1 MDTTRRWQRPEIP
14 VDVNATVTE
23 SPARRLWSWLTKPP
37 DEILADAARD
47 GELLVARLR
56 LFITV
61 LLAISPVLGLLFGR
75 DQTTNFIGLGV
86 VTVAFLVAVLL
97 ASIVR
102 RTPYTAQVS
111 VASAIVDVSLV
122 SFGLLAYWI
131 ANAPLVTSNSRVLF
145 ECYFLAIGASALR
158 YDARVT
164 AIAGLTAIVEHLGL
178 SWLVAAT
185 ARGRTLD
192 TDAQFYGG
200 FSWSSQ
206 VSRAI
211 VLLCMTFVALEL
223 VRRAQR
229 LRHLSTGDRLTGLFN
244 RAYAEEYLTNEVL
257 RTARNDT
264 ALVIG
269 MLDVDHF
276 KMFND
281 THGHAAGD
289 AALKHVAAGIRGKL
303 RRSDVIARYGGEE
316 FLIVLPG
323 TSLSRG
329 MEKLE
334 EIRVH
339 IALHEVRLPKGG
351 HEKLTVSIGVST
363 WDDDGKTVD
372 ELLDVADAR
381 LYEAKNAGRN
391 RIAGPA

>member
-1 MDTTRRWQRPEIP
+1 M
-14 VDVNATVTE
+14 NAILTE
-23 SPARRLWSWLTKPP
+23 SWFRRLWSWITKPP
-37 DEILADAARD
+37 DEVLADAARD

-56 LFITV
+56 VFITV
-61 LLAISPVLGLLFGR
+61 LLMASPLLALMMGR
-75 DQTTNFIGLGV
+75 EPTSNWIGLGV
-86 VTVAFLVAVLL
+86 SIFAFLAAVGL
-97 ASIVR
+97 AAIVR
-102 RTPYTAQVS
+102 HTPYTAQLS
-111 VASAIVDVSLV
+111 VVSAIADVTLV
-122 SFGLLAYWI
+122 SFGLFAFWLAG
-131 ANAPLVTSNSRVLF
+131 APLITSNSRVLF

-164 AIAGLTAIVEHLGL
+164 AVSGVTAILEHLGL
-178 SWLVAAT
+178 SLLVANT
-185 ARGRTLD
+185 GRARELAADG
-192 TDAQFYGG
+192 QFYGQ
-200 FSWSSQ
+200 FAWSSQ
-206 VSRAI
+206 LSRAL

-257 RTARNDT
+257 RTARTDS

-276 KMFND
+276 KAFND

-289 AALKHVAAGIRGKL
+289 AALKHVAAALRNRL

-323 TSLSRG
+323 AGISRG

-339 IALHEVRLPKGG
+339 IALHEVKLLKGG
-351 HEKLTVSIGVST
+351 REKLTVSIGVAS
-363 WDDDGKTVD
+363 WGEDGKTVD

-381 LYEAKNAGRN
+381 LYQAKNAGRN
-391 RIAGPA
+391 RIAGPV

>member
-1 MDTTRRWQRPEIP
+1 
-14 VDVNATVTE
+14 VNALLPD
-23 SPARRLWSWLTKPP
+23 SLPRRLWSWITKPP

-56 LFITV
+56 VFITV
-61 LLAISPVLGLLFGR
+61 VLLLVPVLGLLLDR
-75 DQTTNFIGLGV
+75 DPTENLIGLGV
-86 VTVAFLVAVLL
+86 TIVAFSAAVGL
-97 ASIVR
+97 AAVVR

-111 VASAIVDVSLV
+111 MISAVIDVSLV
-122 SFGLLAYWI
+122 SLGLLAYWLI
-131 ANAPLVTSNSRVLF
+131 GQPLVASNSRVIF

-164 AIAGLTAIVEHLGL
+164 ALAGFTAITEHFVLSVLVAGSIRARIAGQESPA
-178 SWLVAAT
+178 
-185 ARGRTLD
+185 
-192 TDAQFYGG
+192 YGD
-200 FSWSSQ
+200 FAWSTQ

-229 LRHLSTGDRLTGLFN
+229 LRRLSTGDRLTGLFN
-244 RAYAEEYLTNEVL
+244 RAYAEEFLTSEVL
-257 RTARNDT
+257 RTARNDS
-264 ALVIG
+264 ALVVG

-276 KMFND
+276 KQFND

-289 AALKHVAAGIRGKL
+289 AALKHVAASLRGKL
-303 RRSDVIARYGGEE
+303 RRTDLIARYGGEE

-323 TSLSRG
+323 TAIGRG

-339 IALHEVRLPKGG
+339 IALSEVNLPRGG
-351 HEKLTVSIGVST
+351 HGKFTVSIGLAS
-363 WDDDGKTVD
+363 WDEDGKTVD

-381 LYEAKNAGRN
+381 LYVAKHAGRN
-391 RIAGPA
+391 RIAGPE

>member
-1 MDTTRRWQRPEIP
+1 MNAVLTETPFRRF
-14 VDVNATVTE
+14 
-23 SPARRLWSWLTKPP
+23 WSWITRPP

-56 LFITV
+56 IFITV
-61 LLAISPVLGLLFGR
+61 LLTISPVTGLLFGR
-75 DQTTNFIGLGV
+75 DVAANYIGLGV
-86 VTVAFLVAVLL
+86 SVVAVLCAVGL
-97 ASIVR
+97 AAIVR
-102 RTPYTAQVS
+102 ATTYSAQVS
-111 VASAIVDVSLV
+111 VISAIIDVSFV
-122 SFGLLAYWI
+122 SVGLLTYWLAGHTVI
-131 ANAPLVTSNSRVLF
+131 TTNSRVLF
-145 ECYFLAIGASALR
+145 ECYFHAIVASALR

-164 AIAGLTAIVEHLGL
+164 AVAGVTAIVEHLGL
-178 SWLVAAT
+178 SWLVSAT
-185 ARGRTLD
+185 GRGRFLQSD
-192 TDAQFYGG
+192 GVAYGEFG
-200 FSWSSQ
+200 WSTQ
-206 VSRAI
+206 VSRAL

-244 RAYAEEYLTNEVL
+244 RAYAEEFLTNEVL
-257 RTARNDT
+257 RTDRSDS

-276 KMFND
+276 KLFND

-289 AALKHVAAGIRGKL
+289 AALKHVASSLRSRL

-323 TSLSRG
+323 AGIARG
-329 MEKLE
+329 LEKIE

-339 IALHEVRLPKGG
+339 IALNEVKLPRGG
-351 HEKLTVSIGVST
+351 RDKLTVSIGVAS
-363 WDDDGKTVD
+363 WGDDGKTVD

-381 LYEAKNAGRN
+381 LYEAKNGGRN
-391 RIAGPA
+391 RVAGPK

>member
-1 MDTTRRWQRPEIP
+1 
-14 VDVNATVTE
+14 VNAVLSET
-23 SPARRLWSWLTKPP
+23 PFRRFWGWITKPP

-56 LFITV
+56 VFITV
-61 LLAISPVLGLLFGR
+61 LLTFSPILSLLFGR
-75 DQTTNFIGLGV
+75 DPAQNYIGLGV
-86 VTVAFLVAVLL
+86 SLL
-97 ASIVR
+97 AVFAALALAAVVR
-102 RTPYTAQVS
+102 ATPYTAQVS
-111 VASAIVDVSLV
+111 VISAIIDVSFV
-122 SFGLLAYWI
+122 STGLLAYWL
-131 ANAPLVTSNSRVLF
+131 AGHSLVTSNSRVLF

-164 AIAGLTAIVEHLGL
+164 AIAGLTAIIEHLGL
-178 SWLVAAT
+178 SWLVSAGG
-185 ARGRTLD
+185 RGRLLESD
-192 TDAQFYGG
+192 GQAYGD
-200 FSWSSQ
+200 FDWSSQ

-257 RTARNDT
+257 RTDRSDS

-276 KMFND
+276 KLFND
-281 THGHAAGD
+281 SHGHAAGD
-289 AALKHVAAGIRGKL
+289 SALKHVATALRSRL

-323 TSLSRG
+323 TAIARG
-329 MEKLE
+329 LEKLE

-339 IALHEVRLPKGG
+339 IALHEVKLPRGG
-351 HEKLTVSIGVST
+351 RDKLTVSIGVAS
-363 WDDDGKTVD
+363 WGDDGKTVD

-391 RIAGPA
+391 RIAGPP

>member
-1 MDTTRRWQRPEIP
+1 M
-14 VDVNATVTE
+14 NAILTE
-23 SPARRLWSWLTKPP
+23 SPARRLWSWITKPP

-56 LFITV
+56 VFITV
-61 LLAISPVLGLLFGR
+61 LLLLSPILSLLFGR
-75 DQTTNFIGLGV
+75 DQATNFIGLGV
-86 VTVAFLVAVLL
+86 ASFALLAAIVL

-102 RTPYTAQVS
+102 RTPYSAQVS
-111 VASAIVDVSLV
+111 VVSAIVDVSLV
-122 SFGLLAYWI
+122 SVGLLAYWI
-131 ANAPLVTSNSRVLF
+131 ADAPLVTSNSRVLF

-164 AIAGLTAIVEHLGL
+164 AVAGLTAIIEHLGL
-178 SWLVAAT
+178 SGLVATTGRA
-185 ARGRTLD
+185 RTLTPD
-192 TDAQFYGG
+192 GQFYGE
-200 FSWSSQ
+200 FAWSTQ

-257 RTARNDT
+257 RTARSDT

-276 KMFND
+276 KLFND

-289 AALKHVAAGIRGKL
+289 AALKHVAAALRSKL

-316 FLIVLPG
+316 FLIVLPSTG
-323 TSLSRG
+323 LARG
-329 MEKLE
+329 LEKLE

-339 IALHEVRLPKGG
+339 IALHEVKLPKGG
-351 HEKLTVSIGVST
+351 HEKLTVSIGVAS

-372 ELLDVADAR
+372 EMLDVADAR

-391 RIAGPA
+391 RIVGPA

>member
-1 MDTTRRWQRPEIP
+1 M
-14 VDVNATVTE
+14 NAALPE
-23 SPARRLWSWLTKPP
+23 SPLRRFWSWISKPP

-47 GELLVARLR
+47 GELMVARLR
-56 LFITV
+56 VFITV
-61 LLAISPVLGLLFGR
+61 FLMISPVIGLLLER
-75 DQTTNFIGLGV
+75 DPTANLIGLGV
-86 VTVAFLVAVLL
+86 AVVFVVVAFVL
-97 ASIVR
+97 AYVVR
-102 RTPYTAQVS
+102 HTPYSAQVS
-111 VASAIVDVSLV
+111 MVSAIIDVSLV
-122 SFGLLAYWI
+122 SLGLFTFWLVDH
-131 ANAPLVTSNSRVLF
+131 PLVTSNSRVLF

-164 AIAGLTAIVEHLGL
+164 VVAGMAAIIEHLGL

-185 ARGRTLD
+185 APAGGGSH
-192 TDAQFYGG
+192 DAQAYGD
-200 FSWSSQ
+200 FSWTSQ
-206 VSRAI
+206 VSRALI
-211 VLLCMTFVALEL
+211 LLAMTFVALEL

-229 LRHLSTGDRLTGLFN
+229 LRRLSTGDRLTGLFN

-257 RTARNDT
+257 RTARSDS

-276 KMFND
+276 KLFND

-289 AALKHVAAGIRGKL
+289 AALKHVASALRSML

-323 TSLSRG
+323 TGTTRG
-329 MEKLE
+329 FEKLE

-339 IALHEVRLPKGG
+339 IALHEITLPRGG
-351 HEKLTVSIGVST
+351 REKLTVSIGAAA
-363 WDDDGKTVD
+363 WDQDGKTVD

-381 LYEAKNAGRN
+381 LYTAKNAGRN
-391 RIAGPA
+391 RVVGP

>member
-1 MDTTRRWQRPEIP
+1 M
-14 VDVNATVTE
+14 NAVLTE
-23 SPARRLWSWLTKPP
+23 SPLRRLWSWVTKPP

-56 LFITV
+56 VFITFLMTLSP
-61 LLAISPVLGLLFGR
+61 LLALLIGR
-75 DQTTNFIGLGV
+75 DLTSNFIGLGV
-86 VTVAFLVAVLL
+86 SLVAVLAAIVL
-97 ASIVR
+97 NSIVR
-102 RTPYTAQVS
+102 RTPYSAQVS
-111 VASAIVDVSLV
+111 VISAIIDVSLV
-122 SFGLLAYWI
+122 SLGLLAYWL
-131 ANAPLVTSNSRVLF
+131 ANAALVTSNSRVLF

-164 AIAGLTAIVEHLGL
+164 AVAGLTAIIEHLGL
-178 SWLVAAT
+178 SWLVASG
-185 ARGRTLD
+185 ARGRILEPEG
-192 TDAQFYGG
+192 QFYGE
-200 FSWSSQ
+200 FAWSTQ
-206 VSRAI
+206 ISRAL
-211 VLLCMTFVALEL
+211 VLFCMTLVALEL

-257 RTARNDT
+257 RTARNDS

-269 MLDVDHF
+269 LLDVDHF
-276 KMFND
+276 KVFND

-289 AALKHVAAGIRGKL
+289 AALKHVAAALRNRL

-323 TSLSRG
+323 AGIARG

-339 IALHEVRLPKGG
+339 IALHEVKLPKGG
-351 HEKLTVSIGVST
+351 HDKLTVSIGVAS
-363 WDDDGKTVD
+363 WDEDGKTVD
-372 ELLDVADAR
+372 ELLDAADSR
-381 LYEAKNAGRN
+381 LYAAKHGGRN
-391 RIAGPA
+391 RIAGPD